1 MDKVKII
8 FANRKDCFDKSG
20 GDTVQMMKT
29 KEYLE
34 KNYPVEIFICNN
46 PDDFEKY
53 PDAKIVHIFNLQTV
67 TETLK
72 FIEKAKKLNK
82 HTLLSTIYWNLLDS
96 YYVKYL
102 RFLHINPVSV
112 NDFIKHLVIKS
123 FNIGILCVPFL
134 KNRFKKYIDK
144 GLFGTKKYVE
154 LRKEVL
160 LQADLLLPN
169 SDEEMELCAKDFNI
183 KKNTISDKSVVVPNA
198 VELRKSD
205 GEYNFSLPEKYVVS
219 AGRISVEK
227 NQLNLIRA
235 LYNDKEIGIVF
246 VGNVEDN
253 SYYNSV
259 KKLADKRG
267 NVFFISHIK
276 QDELFSIFQNAI
288 CHVLPSFR
296 ESPGLVSLEALFQ
309 GTKIVSSGEK
319 YCPVNY
325 YEFDKY
331 AEFCEPYSPNS
342 IRDAIFRAINKKEIA
357 CLSDEYLYKI
367 SYENVAK
374 ITFEAYQRFLQ

>member
-1 MDKVKII
+1 MDKIQII
-8 FANRKDCFDKSG
+8 FANRKDCFEKSG

-46 PDDFEKY
+46 PVDFEKY

-82 HTLLSTIYWNLLDS
+82 HTVLSTIYWNLLDS

-102 RFLHINPVSV
+102 RFLNINPIAV
-112 NDFIKHLVIKS
+112 NDFVKHLIIKS
-123 FNIGILCVPFL
+123 FNIGILCIPFL
-134 KNRFKKYIDK
+134 KNKFKKYVDK

-183 KKNTISDKSVVVPNA
+183 NRKTIVDKSVVVPNA
-198 VELRKSD
+198 VELRKSNE
-205 GEYNFSLPEKYVVS
+205 EYNFSLPEKYVVT

-267 NVFFISHIK
+267 NMFFISHIS
-276 QDELFSIFQNAI
+276 QNELFSIFKNAI
-288 CHVLPSFR
+288 CHVLPSYR

-319 YCPVNY
+319 YCPVKY

-331 AEFCEPYSPNS
+331 AEICEPYNPKS
-342 IRDAIFRAINKKEIA
+342 IREAIFRAINKKGKT

-367 SYENVAK
+367 SYDNVAK
-374 ITFEAYQRFLQ
+374 ITFEAYQRFL